1 MLLGTRVQ
9 FPPPPL
15 FSHLR
20 EFASGFFHWIYINYV
35 EKIRAWFKTGVFR
48 VTVG

>member
-15 FSHLR
+15 NSHLR
-20 EFASGFFHWIYINYV
+20 EIASGFFHWIYINCI
-35 EKIRAWFKTGVFR
+35 EKIRGETTEKRRNSV
-48 VTVG
+48 